1 MKCKKLLA
9 LVMAAV
15 LWVIM
20 LTACGG
26 GGSGVSGSLSTSEIT
41 ALLKEVDSEASID
54 PSPKLN
60 DAVTVAAKEMVASG
74 SFSGTKANSMIAKTM
89 GWPELDL
96 LSLKARTGLACVI
109 EEERLERGIGINEIA
124 SLLGIRT
131 DKISKL
137 GTVDS
142 PEKFAVAVVLA
153 ADESVGKLLSK
164 LSGGNI
170 TFDYNVSAR
179 KGKDANGDTYW
190 LFAGQATAY
199 LF

>member
-15 LWVIM
+15 LSVSM

-26 GGSGVSGSLSTSEIT
+26 SNGVSGSLSTSEIT

-54 PSPKLN
+54 PSSKLN

>member
-15 LWVIM
+15 LSVSI

-26 GGSGVSGSLSTSEIT
+26 GSGGSGSLSTSEIT

-54 PSPKLN
+54 PSSKLN

-89 GWPELDL
+89 RWPELDL

>member
-9 LVMAAV
+9 LGMAAV
-15 LWVIM
+15 LSVSM

-109 EEERLERGIGINEIA
+109 EE
-124 SLLGIRT
+124 
-131 DKISKL
+131 
-137 GTVDS
+137 
-142 PEKFAVAVVLA
+142 
-153 ADESVGKLLSK
+153 
-164 LSGGNI
+164 
-170 TFDYNVSAR
+170 
-179 KGKDANGDTYW
+179 
-190 LFAGQATAY
+190 
-199 LF
+199 